1 MKTNTKKLVLT
12 GLLVAIEIILS
23 RFFSVQLPFFR
34 ISAAFIPLVL
44 MGMLCGPAYAGA
56 GGAMAD
62 FIGAVLFPA
71 GAYFPGFTLTNAL
84 TGVAYGAGMEGRP
97 QLAADHGDDPLRQP
111 GAEPV
116 PQHLLAVHHL
126 GRGVSGTAAGPA
138 GAVCHPGAHLYPG
151 DRVYADA
158 AGPHPSGSRLELI
171 GFAVFC
177 RFPCPYGAAL
187 GRPFSMAP
195 GKEREKGPL

>member
-84 TGVAYGAGMEGRP
+84 TGVAYGVGLYRQEWKGARSWLRITVMILFVNLVLNLCLNTYWMSIIWGEGY
-97 QLAADHGDDPLRQP
+97 LG
-111 GAEPV
+111 
-116 PQHLLAVHHL
+116 LLPARL
-126 GRGVSGTAAGPA
+126 GRYVIQAPIYIL
-138 GAVCHPGAHLYPG
+138 V
-151 DRVYADA
+151 
-158 AGPHPSGSRLELI
+158 I
-171 GFAVFC
+171 GFMQMRLSRIRQV
-177 RFPCPYGAAL
+177 AAL
-187 GRPFSMAP
+187 N
-195 GKEREKGPL
+195 